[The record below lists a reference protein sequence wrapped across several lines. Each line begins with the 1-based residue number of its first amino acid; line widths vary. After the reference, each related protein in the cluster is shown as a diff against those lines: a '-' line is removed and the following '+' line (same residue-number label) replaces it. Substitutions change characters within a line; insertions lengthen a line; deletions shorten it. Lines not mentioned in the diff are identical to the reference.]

1 MIKNTL
7 TEILKERK
15 RIAIETDD
23 NWDYGIEQCWKR
35 YLQILTENL
44 DKTFVYFQNE
54 CTNEE
59 LYYLAEI
66 FEELAEETQSR
77 ELINVLRARLAMVT
91 PETYHQHDLKC
102 KHMQKHVDY
111 AEFVRS
117 VGEEIDFAEGKLDT
131 PSESYS

>member
-1 MIKNTL
+1 M
-7 TEILKERK
+7 
-15 RIAIETDD
+15 
-23 NWDYGIEQCWKR
+23 
-35 YLQILTENL
+35 TENL

-54 CTNEE
+54 CTDEE

-77 ELINVLRARLAMVT
+77 KLIDVLRTRLAMVT
-91 PETYHQHDLKC
+91 PETYHQQDLKC
-102 KHMQKHVDY
+102 KHMQKYVDY

-131 PSESYS
+131 PSESYP